1 MSQPEYPKREAYFAH
16 RFIRVLTKSCVTMDI
31 GRDACLLLVYIA
43 MQEDAARYRYPI
55 KFWNSTLMQLM
66 GFTSP
71 KQLNSVRQKAVD
83 AGWLAYFRDGTR
95 DVGRYFVTIP
105 PEFQDVDDRPIYSP
119 EGTNNGTNSGKNQ
132 GPCEGL
138 YPKTERIRE
147 YVGDES
153 GSILVTNSG
162 TNQGPP
168 SIPVPDP
175 FPEPTPQPHAEEVGE
190 PKSKGPANA
199 IAEAFMQATGRV
211 CYVTPK
217 RKQAVQA
224 RWKDPFWREN
234 WQAALQRVGQS
245 PFCNGKGER
254 GWKMDLDFFLKPD
267 TVAQVMEGKYD
278 SKPSIDC
285 TDYESHPE
293 WQEILKILRKYG
305 RDEMTDQQ
313 EWRAKNMTQAQKE
326 ARKAAFRRWE
336 ELEVYDDR
344 QRKEAAKKYIT
355 ELNRLISE
363 GVPHK

>member
-1 MSQPEYPKREAYFAH
+1 MTAYPKRDAFFAH
-16 RFIRVLTKSCVTMDI
+16 RFVRILAKSCAAQDI
-31 GRDACLLLVYIA
+31 GQSACLLLCYIA
-43 MQEDAARYRYPI
+43 HTEDAVRYRCPV
-55 KFWNSTLMQLM
+55 KFWNEQLM
-66 GFTSP
+66 STMGFKSP
-71 KQLNSVRQKAVD
+71 KQLTTARDKAIES
-83 AGWLAYFRDGTR
+83 GWLHYERAGNRE
-95 DVGRYFVTIP
+95 VGRYWVLIP
-105 PEFQDVDDRPIYSP
+105 KHFEDMPDTAIESIHSEF
-119 EGTNNGTNSGKNQ
+119 G
-132 GPCEGL
+132 
-138 YPKTERIRE
+138 
-147 YVGDES
+147 
-153 GSILVTNSG
+153 TNSG
-162 TNQGPP
+162 TNSTGIAERIGDELRNEFDRESGKP
-168 SIPVPDP
+168 SVPVPEP
-175 FPEPTPQPHAEEVGE
+175 IPEPTPQPHAEEVGE

-234 WQAALQRVGQS
+234 WQAALQRIGQS

-278 SKPSIDC
+278 SKPSIDS

-293 WQEILKILRKYG
+293 WQEILKILRKWG
-305 RDEMTDQQ
+305 RDEMTDHQN
-313 EWRAKNMTQAQKE
+313 WRLANMTKAQRD
-326 ARKAAFRRWE
+326 ARKVAFRRWE